1 MTDTAIGTAIGQEQC
16 DDAIAEALTA
26 GRSLRAV
33 RKEFGLS
40 TAELDGALERLWPI
54 DAVARLRMIKSDL
67 GKLDRLTQVFYEK
80 ALAGCIQSG
89 LLTVRIWERKHELL
103 GMNAAAKFEVVTA
116 PPQAESRHDKIRRV
130 FWELQHPGQPM
141 PDDWPNAKYDD
152 SSPHPKRL
160 NGGNPPL
167 LDGDSAVD
175 MLSKSGNDKPS
186 S

>member
-16 DDAIAEALTA
+16 DEAIAEALTA

-33 RKEFGLS
+33 RREFGIS
-40 TAELDGALERLWPI
+40 TAELDGSLERLWPI

-103 GMNAAAKFEVVTA
+103 GMNAAAKFEVITA
-116 PPQAESRHDKIRRV
+116 PPEAPSRHEKIREVIMR
-130 FWELQHPGQPM
+130 LTQPEQFQ
-141 PDDWPNAKYDD
+141 
-152 SSPHPKRL
+152 
-160 NGGNPPL
+160 NGGNRPPFDD
-167 LDGDSAVD
+167 DGTVD
-175 MLSKSGNDKPS
+175 VLADAERSKPK
-186 S
+186 